1 MRNSEYLL
9 CALLDCGYADLAML
23 DDVGYD
29 MNEIVADAIDNYRK
43 VTLNALLA
51 TIFLNGLD
59 DLASAYRE
67 NKERI
72 VEDINDEIE
81 SLKIDYSYN
90 VADDEDW
97 ENSEEWEKSEE
108 YQRVYELEELLID
121 MIDYSPFR
129 DGDYFV
135 NCLDSHIYVPHMDF
149 YRKYMKDEVEEIER
163 NMGISF
169 DEN

>member
-1 MRNSEYLL
+1 MENRENLL
-9 CALLDCGYADLAML
+9 AILLDCGSDVLSIL

-51 TIFLNGLD
+51 TIFVNGLA
-59 DLASAYRE
+59 DLDSAYRE
-67 NKERI
+67 NKESI
-72 VEDINDEIE
+72 FEDINDEIE
-81 SLKIDYSYN
+81 SLKIDYSY
-90 VADDEDW
+90 
-97 ENSEEWEKSEE
+97 SEE

-135 NCLDSHIYVPHMDF
+135 NYLDSHIYVPHIDF

>member
-1 MRNSEYLL
+1 MENRDNLL
-9 CALLDCGYADLAML
+9 AILLDCGSSDLSML

-29 MNEIVADAIDNYRK
+29 MNEIVADTIDNYRK

-72 VEDINDEIE
+72 VEDIYDEIE

-90 VADDEDW
+90 VADK
-97 ENSEEWEKSEE
+97 KSEE